1 MWYVRVREIG
11 RLMRRAAGLG
21 AACQV
26 ALLAAA
32 GPAGAAEAPAP
43 AHDLIVLVM
52 ARSPLPTQVFLSYSH
67 VVDEGRLRGGIAEV
81 GERTGAQLGEVVVEQ
96 APLRKSSEELAT
108 AARFAAPGLIRAET
122 GGLPLG
128 ALVRAL
134 PEWEHMRVVFVVD
147 EGFPFAGPKGMA
159 ADGYVVRLVEQ
170 VEGYEY
176 DVERMSGTMGP
187 AGGSRSSEQRSAPVA
202 PAVLI
207 GAAPGLL
214 LGWLLAE
221 RRRGETE
228 KRR

>member
-1 MWYVRVREIG
+1 MQRVRVRDIV
-11 RLMRRAAGLG
+11 RLMRRAAGIG

-32 GPAGAAEAPAP
+32 GPAAAAEAPPP

-67 VVDEGRLRGGIAEV
+67 VVDEGRLRSGIAEI
-81 GERTGAQLGEVVVEQ
+81 GERTGAQLGEVVVEK

-128 ALVRAL
+128 AVVRSL

-147 EGFPFAGPKGMA
+147 EAFPFAGPKGMA
-159 ADGYVVRLVEQ
+159 ADGYVVRLVGQ
-170 VEGYEY
+170 VEAYEY
-176 DVERMSGTMGP
+176 DVERMSGTMGT
-187 AGGSRSSEQRSAPVA
+187 AGGSRPSEERSAPVA

-221 RRRGETE
+221 RRRGETA
-228 KRR
+228 RRR